1 MNDFVIFG
9 VQAVSSVSAGALILG
24 SGWNQLNYFAI
35 PAVIVAGIATVA
47 LLLHRRRTGTA
58 AKA

>member
-1 MNDFVIFG
+1 VIFV

-24 SGWNQLNYFAI
+24 RGWNQLNYFAI